1 VSERVERFGKTVRW
15 FHWTFA
21 LAFLCLAS
29 TGALLGL
36 RRPLGV
42 GPEAAHRILRVHEVA
57 ALALL
62 VVPTLVVLSGST
74 REFFHELEPLLRWS
88 RDDLRW
94 LALQPLSF
102 VKSVELPRA
111 GKLNP
116 GQKVNAL
123 AMAGLAFVLTVS
135 GGALY
140 LHPGALLPLAVH
152 VACFLVWIPLFA
164 GHLCLALLM
173 PGTRPALRGMINGRV
188 DREWARHHHP
198 RWIEE
203 LEAGSPAPP
212 RR

>member
-102 VKSVELPRA
+102 VRSIELPPA

-116 GQKVNAL
+116 GQKINAL
-123 AMAGLAFVLTVS
+123 AMAGLALVLTVS
-135 GGALY
+135 GAALY
-140 LHPGALLPLAVH
+140 LHPGALLPLVVH

-173 PGTRPALRGMINGRV
+173 PGTRPALGGMLTGRV

-203 LEAGSPAPP
+203 LEAGGAAPP